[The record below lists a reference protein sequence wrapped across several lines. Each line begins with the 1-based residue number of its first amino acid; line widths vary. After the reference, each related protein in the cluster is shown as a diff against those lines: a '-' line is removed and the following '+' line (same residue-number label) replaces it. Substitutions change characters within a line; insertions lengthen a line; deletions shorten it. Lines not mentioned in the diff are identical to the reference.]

1 MVNNNKLWP
10 TQLKNDP
17 LVSNAQFAQFAHSLT
32 AQKLKETKKYTEIR
46 APENRREEKEGGS
59 LKPTFREITVA
70 LLQCSQAAVCTEL
83 DFEQKLSGNNLV
95 IDISTITLNN
105 GETNFDLC

>member
-1 MVNNNKLWP
+1 MGQIRP
-10 TQLKNDP
+10 TLLKNDHQ
-17 LVSNAQFAQFAHSLT
+17 VSNAQFAHSLT

-70 LLQCSQAAVCTEL
+70 LLQCSQEQCTEL
-83 DFEQKLSGNNLV
+83 YSEQK
-95 IDISTITLNN
+95 
-105 GETNFDLC
+105 

>member
-1 MVNNNKLWP
+1 MGKIWP
-10 TQLKNDP
+10 TQVKNDN
-17 LVSNAQFAQFAHSLT
+17 LVSNAQFAHSLT
-32 AQKLKETKKYTEIR
+32 AQKLKETKKDTEIR

-83 DFEQKLSGNNLV
+83 HFEQKFSGNFL
-95 IDISTITLNN
+95 L
-105 GETNFDLC
+105 L